1 MHSNGPDGADHGWIK
16 RTELTGELETT
27 LEKLEEVVTTSGFQ
41 NKVLTKGTVYTKYIY
56 GNKID
61 GLYSPEV

>member
-27 LEKLEEVVTTSGFQ
+27 LEKLEEVDTWDYVHFSKLG
-41 NKVLTKGTVYTKYIY
+41 VDKGNCRY
-56 GNKID
+56 
-61 GLYSPEV
+61 